1 LKNRGNLKMS
11 HEGLLVV
18 VSGPSGAGKGTVLK
32 RLKDSDDSIRFSI
45 SATTR
50 TIRQGEKEGL
60 NYFFKTRDEFKSMI
74 EAGQLLEWVEYCGN
88 YYGTPKEYIET
99 TVKEGYDCLLEI
111 EVEGAANV
119 KKAYPDCVLI
129 FILPPSFEELK
140 RRIEKRA
147 TEEPEIVAKRLQRA
161 REEMAY
167 IENYDYV
174 IVNDKIEDAVE
185 NLRSILKAEKLKLN
199 RNRKMIEQFKH

>member
-147 TEEPEIVAKRLQRA
+147 TEEPEIVAKRLERA

>member
-74 EAGQLLEWVEYCGN
+74 EAGQLL
-88 YYGTPKEYIET
+88 
-99 TVKEGYDCLLEI
+99 
-111 EVEGAANV
+111 
-119 KKAYPDCVLI
+119 
-129 FILPPSFEELK
+129 
-140 RRIEKRA
+140 
-147 TEEPEIVAKRLQRA
+147 
-161 REEMAY
+161 
-167 IENYDYV
+167 
-174 IVNDKIEDAVE
+174 
-185 NLRSILKAEKLKLN
+185 
-199 RNRKMIEQFKH
+199 

>member
-1 LKNRGNLKMS
+1 MS

-119 KKAYPDCVLI
+119 KKACPDCVLI

>member
-111 EVEGAANV
+111 EVEGAENV

>member
-1 LKNRGNLKMS
+1 MGGILR
-11 HEGLLVV
+11 
-18 VSGPSGAGKGTVLK
+18 
-32 RLKDSDDSIRFSI
+32 
-45 SATTR
+45 
-50 TIRQGEKEGL
+50 
-60 NYFFKTRDEFKSMI
+60 
-74 EAGQLLEWVEYCGN
+74 QLLRNSEGIY
-88 YYGTPKEYIET
+88 ET

>member
-1 LKNRGNLKMS
+1 MS

-111 EVEGAANV
+111 EVEGAENV

>member
-1 LKNRGNLKMS
+1 MS

>member
-1 LKNRGNLKMS
+1 MS

-147 TEEPEIVAKRLQRA
+147 TEEPEIVAKRLERA

>member
-1 LKNRGNLKMS
+1 MS

-140 RRIEKRA
+140 RR
-147 TEEPEIVAKRLQRA
+147 
-161 REEMAY
+161 
-167 IENYDYV
+167 
-174 IVNDKIEDAVE
+174 
-185 NLRSILKAEKLKLN
+185 
-199 RNRKMIEQFKH
+199 